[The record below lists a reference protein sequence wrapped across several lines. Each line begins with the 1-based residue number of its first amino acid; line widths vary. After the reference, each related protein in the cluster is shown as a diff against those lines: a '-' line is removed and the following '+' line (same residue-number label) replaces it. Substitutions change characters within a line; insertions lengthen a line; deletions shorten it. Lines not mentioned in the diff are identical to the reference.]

1 MKLNKKILATIL
13 LGGLLIG
20 LSLLSQEEVGNRF
33 LLPEDFKVYAG
44 NHGVVNHPVQG
55 LTEKILTTRNLFQ
68 KTPGCYIA
76 CYSRDSEKGIYS
88 VGDGIFVMGQ
98 IRVKGKYDER
108 VCKPDQF
115 ENKDISAE
123 QKFKDLCN
131 KHIPNCVKNCWAGGD
146 TGGWFGIQ

>member
-1 MKLNKKILATIL
+1 MKLNKNILQTIL

-55 LTEKILTTRNLFQ
+55 LTEKTLTTRNLFQ

-76 CYSRDSEKGIYS
+76 CYSRDPEKEFILLGMESSSWDRFESKANTTSEFANRS
-88 VGDGIFVMGQ
+88 
-98 IRVKGKYDER
+98 IRKQRHQRRTK
-108 VCKPDQF
+108 
-115 ENKDISAE
+115 
-123 QKFKDLCN
+123 
-131 KHIPNCVKNCWAGGD
+131 
-146 TGGWFGIQ
+146 IQRSM

>member
-1 MKLNKKILATIL
+1 M
-13 LGGLLIG
+13 
-20 LSLLSQEEVGNRF
+20 
-33 LLPEDFKVYAG
+33 
-44 NHGVVNHPVQG
+44 QG
-55 LTEKILTTRNLFQ
+55 LTEKTLTTRNLFQ

-76 CYSRDSEKGIYS
+76 CYSRDPEKGIYS